1 MTDTSS
7 DRPPSRLAQW
17 LKSFRKPKNGTDTLR
32 EALEDFMDEIAEG
45 EEENSATASHEKSLL
60 SNIMELRDMT
70 VHDVMIPRI
79 DIAAIERNASHTD
92 ILALIADKQYS
103 RIPVY
108 RETLDDIIGIVHIK
122 DIAAQLAASQQIDIA
137 SIIRDIPIVSPS
149 MAVLDLLLYMRE
161 SKKHMVMV
169 VDEFGGTDGLIT
181 INDVIVTIV
190 GEVDDEFDNETEPEM
205 KENQDGTVMADA
217 RLEIEDFEEKFGHV
231 LNEEEREE
239 IDTLGGLV
247 FSIAGR
253 VPARGE
259 IIHHRESGLVFEIL
273 DADPR
278 KVTRLKIRNIPK
290 AA

>member
-17 LKSFRKPKNGTDTLR
+17 LKSFRKTKNGTDTLR
-32 EALEDFMDEIAEG
+32 EALEDFMDEIEEG
-45 EEENSATASHEKSLL
+45 EEENSAIASHEKSLL
-60 SNIMELRDMT
+60 SNILKLRDMT
-70 VHDVMIPRI
+70 VHDVMIPRV
-79 DIAAIERNASHTD
+79 DIAALEKNAAQED
-92 ILALIADKQYS
+92 ILALLAEKQYS

-108 RETLDDIIGIVHIK
+108 RETLDDIIGAVHVK
-122 DIAAQLAASQQIDIA
+122 DILSQLAAKKPIDIFA
-137 SIIRDIPIVSPS
+137 IIRELPIVSPA

-161 SKKHMVMV
+161 AKKHMVVV

-190 GEVDDEFDNETEPEM
+190 GEVDDEFANETEPEM
-205 KENQDGTVMADA
+205 EQNADGTVLADA
-217 RLEIEDFEEKFGHV
+217 RLEIEEFEEKFGSV
-231 LNEEEREE
+231 LNDDEREE

-259 IIHHRESGLVFEIL
+259 VIHHKESGLVFEIL

-278 KVTRLKIRNIPK
+278 KVTRLKIKNIPQ

>member
-17 LKSFRKPKNGTDTLR
+17 LKSFRKSRNGNDTLR
-32 EALEDFMDEIAEG
+32 EALEEFMDEIEEG
-45 EEENSATASHEKSLL
+45 EEENSSIAAHEKNLL
-60 SNIMELRDMT
+60 GNILKLRDLT
-70 VHDVMIPRI
+70 VQDVMIPRA
-79 DIAAIERNASHTD
+79 DIAAIDKDATQED
-92 ILALIADKQYS
+92 ILALLTDKQFS

-108 RETLDDIIGIVHIK
+108 RETLDDIIGTVHVK
-122 DIAAQLAASQQIDIA
+122 DIVSQLAAKKQIDIF
-137 SIIRDIPIVSPS
+137 SIIREIPIVSPA

-161 SKKHMVMV
+161 AKKHMVMV
-169 VDEFGGTDGLIT
+169 VDEFGGTDGLVT
-181 INDVIVTIV
+181 INDVIVMIV
-190 GEVDDEFDNETEPEM
+190 GEVDDEFDNETDPELEQ
-205 KENQDGTVMADA
+205 KADGSYYADA
-217 RLEIEDFEEKFGHV
+217 RLEIDQLENKVGSF

-247 FSIAGR
+247 TSIAGR

-259 IIHHRESGLVFEIL
+259 VLHHKESGLIFEIL

-278 KVTRLKIRNIPK
+278 KVTRVKIKHSAK